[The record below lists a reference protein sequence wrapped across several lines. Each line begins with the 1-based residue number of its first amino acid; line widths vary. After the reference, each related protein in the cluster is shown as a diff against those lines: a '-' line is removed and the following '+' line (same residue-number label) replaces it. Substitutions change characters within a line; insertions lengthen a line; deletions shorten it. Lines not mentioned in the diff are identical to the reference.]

1 MEVLHTFMTSH
12 HNTGCIVWRYR
23 LKHRGNI
30 YPASILPRREPIQA
44 SIRRHVQRDVITSP
58 LNHDL
63 VRALPQTGREDRIQP
78 EHDRLSHDLIVPYG
92 ESKLERCIV
101 ELCREPSVDTT
112 LARST
117 TAPIR
122 SE

>member
-1 MEVLHTFMTSH
+1 
-12 HNTGCIVWRYR
+12 
-23 LKHRGNI
+23 
-30 YPASILPRREPIQA
+30 
-44 SIRRHVQRDVITSP
+44 

-63 VRALPQTGREDRIQP
+63 VRALPQTGREDRTQP

-92 ESKLERCIV
+92 ESQLERCIV

-112 LARST
+112 RARST